1 MRLWKQKED
10 PCPVKHNLSGLERSE
25 GNLAAWSLN
34 VCFVP
39 AISCAKNKGPRCVS
53 TEWPGFFDQ
62 AAVLHLALPSAQIPN
77 MSVQEVGM
85 P

>member
-10 PCPVKHNLSGLERSE
+10 PYAVKHNLSGLVRSK
-25 GNLAAWSLN
+25 GNLAAWSLK

-39 AISCAKNKGPRCVS
+39 AISCTKNKGPRCVS
-53 TEWPGFFDQ
+53 KEWPGFFDQ
-62 AAVLHLALPSAQIPN
+62 AVMLHLALPSARIPR